1 MKTGKKVILTL
12 VIALSAVTAVFA
24 SDLSGLEIIN
34 KAHDVPE
41 PDTSSV
47 TATLVIHSKKGNE
60 KTRRV
65 IMKRKDY
72 GTVTKEVIV
81 FTSPKDVSGVGYLM
95 FDYPEASDGTK
106 KDSENWLYMPA
117 MKKVKR
123 IAAGSTEAEGNFMGT
138 DFTYEDMG
146 ERAVSKDNYTLLGR
160 EAVNGVQCYKVRCE
174 SIARTE
180 NDPDR
185 VVYIGVDD
193 FLLYKCEYYDRHGAL
208 HRVLTCSDVE
218 YIDGYACTKV
228 MKMENVQSSTWSKIS
243 MSDVVYNTDGI
254 DDGIFTVS
262 ALEQGRIR

>member
-193 FLLYKCEYYDRHGAL
+193 FLDDCCLVLMGTMARHTDAGVAQQTFDHIVMMFDL
-208 HRVLTCSDVE
+208 EEGLAQAVKQHERAKRAQCVDQLAADHPVEMVL
-218 YIDGYACTKV
+218 
-228 MKMENVQSSTWSKIS
+228 
-243 MSDVVYNTDGI
+243 
-254 DDGIFTVS
+254 
-262 ALEQGRIR
+262 